1 MFLLVL
7 ILFICFFRPITGYIK
22 DCDENCFFYDFD
34 INRESI
40 KRWPTNCGKVCGNIT
55 ISSYN
60 TDLTEEELTPVF
72 KNLTK
77 LVGNLKIEYT
87 NFKSLGFLNSNL
99 QFWFDYF
106 NRTGTIVIRENP
118 MLTNVSSLG
127 SWSTYTPYIWHIID
141 NPKLNFEF
149 YCIKRYGDNVDFNV
163 YGNLKDCGCKIVRI
177 GPKSLPYYP
186 NCTRI
191 NGGMDNG
198 LKITLVNESMD
209 LSGLL
214 RLKTLIGNI
223 EVYETSLQNISFLE
237 NLSLIEFNYTF
248 HWLDIHDNPKLTRL
262 GLGSLKTLMSS
273 YDFRVNE
280 PNMRKRMRIV
290 NNHPDFC
297 ITTNELQ
304 LLAKHNVEFCF
315 GFEAKLCQDLYR
327 KDGEKIC
334 YFGNLSEMDAG
345 CQHIIGDVLVNSDNE
360 GFVKKLENVTHIYG
374 SLAIEGTKEL
384 TDTSFL
390 VNLQQVAAMKLE
402 DDKPLIRFNDNKKLQ
417 RVFLQNMR
425 VRFKTESRRTATANR
440 LKTLKTVSR
449 PSHRAQCLRK
459 TRSRVAAKTTRPWPY
474 EYNDIIEIKGNDLEI
489 FKSQRECLLFQKL
502 TQTSIKYN
510 RLSCDKLP
518 NANATTNPTNDV
530 TSNPGDGQ
538 DDEEENGA
546 TFHPGS
552 TPEPDPVTTTKMTN
566 KFWESKI
573 FIICFTVI
581 FIVK

>member
-1 MFLLVL
+1 MSRLVL
-7 ILFICFFRPITGYIK
+7 MLFICSFASITSYIK
-22 DCDENCFFYDFD
+22 DCDENCFFYDID

-40 KRWPTNCGKVCGNIT
+40 KNWPTTCEKVCGNIT

-87 NFKSLGFLNSNL
+87 NFKSLEFLNSNL

-106 NRTGTIVIRENP
+106 NRTGTIVIRANP
-118 MLTNVSSLG
+118 MLTNVSSLV
-127 SWSTYTPYIWHIID
+127 SWSTYTPFIWHIID
-141 NPKLNFEF
+141 NPKLNFEP
-149 YCIKRYGDNVDFNV
+149 YCIARYGFNVDLNV

-262 GLGSLKTLMSS
+262 GLGSLKTLLSS
-273 YDFRVNE
+273 YDSRIKE
-280 PNMRKRMRIV
+280 PNMRKRMRLV

-315 GFEAKLCQDLYR
+315 GFEAKLCQNLYR
-327 KDGEKIC
+327 KDGEKVC
-334 YFGNLSEMDAG
+334 YFGNLSEMDAD
-345 CQHIIGDVLVNSDNE
+345 CQHIIGDVLVNSYNE

-374 SLAIEGTKEL
+374 SLAVEGTKGL

-390 VNLQQVAAMKLE
+390 VNLQQVAAIKLE

-425 VRFKTESRRTATANR
+425 A
-440 LKTLKTVSR
+440 
-449 PSHRAQCLRK
+449 
-459 TRSRVAAKTTRPWPY
+459 RPWPY
-474 EYNDIIEIKGNDLEI
+474 GYDGIIEIKGNDLEI
-489 FKSQRECLLFQKL
+489 FKNQRECLLFQKL

-510 RLSCDKLP
+510 RLSCGESKPWMSETRTMLHRFSEVTGRYKLP
-518 NANATTNPTNDV
+518 NANSTGNPTNSV
-530 TSNPGDGQ
+530 TSNPADGQ
-538 DDEEENGA
+538 DEEEENGEGSH
-546 TFHPGS
+546 FGS
-552 TPEPDPVTTTKMTN
+552 TAEPEIVATTKLTN
-566 KFWESKI
+566 NFRNFKI
-573 FIICFTVI
+573 ILLCVLVI
-581 FIVK
+581 NFPSE